1 MLACKKVDKAR
12 SYISSS
18 NVHWRIKGRQSC
30 GTTFCGGVDGAKG
43 CRGGECCC
51 SETTVIHK
59 SASGSIVRHKGASDV
74 RSTTKGDGDGVAK
87 IRNCNEEKTHNT
99 RLNYTTGERYKNSRP
114 WVIHVNIDETKLWW
128 KC

>member
-30 GTTFCGGVDGAKG
+30 GTIFCGGVDGAKG

-51 SETTVIHK
+51 NETTVIHK
-59 SASGSIVRHKGASDV
+59 SASGSIARHKGASDL
-74 RSTTKGDGDGVAK
+74 RS
-87 IRNCNEEKTHNT
+87 T
-99 RLNYTTGERYKNSRP
+99 RLNYTIGERYKNSRP
-114 WVIHVNIDETKLWW
+114 WVIHVNINETKLWW